1 MIAASCRSL
10 SAMES
15 EADAIARALRRR
27 EPDFLHALIVQYQHR
42 LLRYLVHLSGS
53 RDLAMDLFQETWV
66 RVLERGH
73 HYDGRSAFSTWL
85 YTLARNLTID
95 YLRRKNPLSLEGLL
109 QDGEQTIV
117 EATDDRPSA
126 WELVAQGQQ
135 GELINAALADLPTQ
149 YREAIVLRF
158 MDGLPLDEIAAVAAV
173 PLSTVKSRL
182 YRGMDL
188 LTKRLGTR
196 GHEQ

>member
-1 MIAASCRSL
+1 MIAASCWSL

-15 EADAIARALRRR
+15 EADAIARELRRR
-27 EPDFLHALIVQYQHR
+27 EPDFLHGLILQYQHR

-73 HYDGRSAFSTWL
+73 QYDGRSAFSTWL

-95 YLRRKNPLSLEGLL
+95 HLRRKNPISLDGLL
-109 QDGEQTIV
+109 QDGEQAV
-117 EATDDRPSA
+117 VDATDSRPSA
-126 WELVAQGQQ
+126 WELVAQSQQ
-135 GELINAALADLPTQ
+135 GEQVSAALADLPTQ

-158 MDGLPLDEIAAVAAV
+158 MDGLALD
-173 PLSTVKSRL
+173 
-182 YRGMDL
+182 
-188 LTKRLGTR
+188 
-196 GHEQ
+196 